1 MLPLNALGRMP
12 QGGGRE
18 AAGRAKEGEGTREGI
33 RAGAKHTVN
42 GALAFIVMARPPSLS
57 SWVLV
62 VRLDYH
68 EGWGVAKH
76 LQEPYD

>member
-1 MLPLNALGRMP
+1 MN
-12 QGGGRE
+12 
-18 AAGRAKEGEGTREGI
+18 GE
-33 RAGAKHTVN
+33 
-42 GALAFIVMARPPSLS
+42 LAFIVMARPPSLS